1 MNTFEPKS
9 TIISFSVNGE
19 RREAIIE
26 GPQVT
31 LAELIRDKLD
41 LTGTKESCR
50 CAECG
55 ACTVLCDGKPILSC
69 STLAV
74 SVRDKE
80 ITTIEGLSKG
90 ANLHPLQKSFI
101 ELNGIQCGFCTP
113 GMILMAKAFIEE
125 NDDPTDEEIRE
136 AIGGNICRCTGYVKI
151 VEAIKV
157 AAQRKRE
164 GGEWW

>member
-1 MNTFEPKS
+1 MVSFGQKKE
-9 TIISFSVNGE
+9 IIEFTVNGE
-19 RREAIIE
+19 KREAIIE
-26 GPQVT
+26 GPHVT
-31 LAELIRDKLD
+31 LAELIRDKLY

-55 ACTVLCDGKPILSC
+55 ACTVLVDGKPTLSC

-74 SVRDKE
+74 AVRNKD
-80 ITTIEGLSKG
+80 ILTIEGLAHG
-90 ANLHPLQKSFI
+90 TELHPLQKAFV
-101 ELNGIQCGFCTP
+101 EFNGIQCGFCSP
-113 GMILMAKAFIEE
+113 GMILMAKALLEE
-125 NDDPTDEEIRE
+125 NDNPTEEEIRE

-151 VEAIKV
+151 VEAISV

>member
-1 MNTFEPKS
+1 MNTFEAKS
-9 TIISFSVNGE
+9 SIMSFSVNGE
-19 RREAIIE
+19 KREVIIE

-55 ACTVLCDGKPILSC
+55 ACTVLVDGKPVLSC

-74 SVRDKE
+74 TVRDKE
-80 ITTIEGLSKG
+80 VTTIEGLARGGK
-90 ANLHPLQKSFI
+90 LHPIQKAFV
-101 ELNGIQCGFCTP
+101 ECNGIQCGFCTP
-113 GMILMAKAFIEE
+113 GMILMAKAFLEE

-151 VEAIKV
+151 VEAIK
-157 AAQRKRE
+157 AAAKSKRE

>member
-1 MNTFEPKS
+1 MRSFEQKS
-9 TIISFSVNGE
+9 QIVSFTVNGE
-19 RREAIIE
+19 KREVILD

-55 ACTVLCDGKPILSC
+55 ACTVLVDGKPTLSC

-74 SVRDKE
+74 AVRDKDVL
-80 ITTIEGLSKG
+80 TIEGLARNG
-90 ANLHPLQKSFI
+90 QLHPIQKAFN
-101 ELNGIQCGFCTP
+101 ENYGIQCGFCSP
-113 GMILMAKAFIEE
+113 GMILMAKAFLEE
-125 NDDPTDEEIRE
+125 NDDPTEEEIRD
-136 AIGGNICRCTGYVKI
+136 AIGGNICRCTGYTKI
-151 VEAIKV
+151 VEAIAK
-157 AAQRKRE
+157 AAKDKRE

>member
-1 MNTFEPKS
+1 MKTFVPES
-9 TIISFSVNGE
+9 TILRFSVNGE
-19 RREAIIE
+19 KREAILE

-55 ACTVLCDGKPILSC
+55 ACTVLVDGKPTLSC

-74 SVRDKE
+74 TVRDKE
-80 ITTIEGLSKG
+80 VTTIEGIARGDK
-90 ANLHPLQKSFI
+90 LHPIQQAFV
-101 ELNGIQCGFCTP
+101 EYNGIQCGFCTP
-113 GMILMAKAFIEE
+113 GMVLMAKTLLEE
-125 NDDPTDEEIRE
+125 NDNPTEEEIRE
-136 AIGGNICRCTGYVKI
+136 GIGGNICRCTGYAKI
-151 VEAIKV
+151 VEAIQ
-157 AAQRKRE
+157 AAAKKKRE

>member
-1 MNTFEPKS
+1 MKSFEKKS
-9 TIISFSVNGE
+9 EIVRFTVNGE
-19 RREAIIE
+19 EREVILE

-31 LAELIRDKLD
+31 LAELIRDKLY

-55 ACTVLCDGKPILSC
+55 ACTVLVDGVPTLSC

-74 SVRDKE
+74 AVRDKQVL
-80 ITTIEGLSKG
+80 TIEGLG
-90 ANLHPLQKSFI
+90 RNGRLHPLQEAFI
-101 ELNGIQCGFCTP
+101 EYNGIQCGFCSP
-113 GMILMAKAFIEE
+113 GMILMAKFFLEE
-125 NDDPTDEEIRE
+125 NDNPTEEEIRE
-136 AIGGNICRCTGYVKI
+136 AIGGNLCRCTGYSKI
-151 VEAIKV
+151 VEAIAA

>member
-1 MNTFEPKS
+1 MRTFDKKS
-9 TIISFSVNGE
+9 MIIELNVNGE
-19 RREAIIE
+19 KREAIIE

-31 LAELIRDKLD
+31 LAEVLRDKLD

-55 ACTVLCDGKPILSC
+55 ACTVLADGKPILSC
-69 STLAV
+69 STLALA
-74 SVRDKE
+74 VRDKE
-80 ITTIEGLSKG
+80 ITTIEGLAKG
-90 ANLHPLQKSFI
+90 ARLHPLQEAFV
-101 ELNGIQCGFCTP
+101 EYNGIQCGFCTP

-125 NDDPTDEEIRE
+125 NADPTEEEIRE

-157 AAQRKRE
+157 AAERKRE

>member
-1 MNTFEPKS
+1 MTNFKNKS
-9 TIISFSVNGE
+9 EIVRFKINGE
-19 RREAIIE
+19 DREVIIE
-26 GPQVT
+26 GPHVT
-31 LAELIRDKLD
+31 LSELIRDKLH

-55 ACTVLCDGKPILSC
+55 ACTVLSDGKPILAC

-74 SVRDKE
+74 AVRDKE
-80 ITTIEGLSKG
+80 ILTIEGLGKLG
-90 ANLHPLQKSFI
+90 KLHPIQETFI
-101 ELNGIQCGFCTP
+101 EFYGIQCGYCSP

-125 NDDPTDEEIRE
+125 NDNPTDEEIKE
-136 AIGGNICRCTGYVKI
+136 AIGGNICRCSGYVKI
-151 VEAIKV
+151 IEAIRV

>member
-1 MNTFEPKS
+1 MTNFENKS
-9 TIISFSVNGE
+9 QIVAFTVNGKK
-19 RREAIIE
+19 REVILE

-31 LAELIRDKLD
+31 LAELIRDKLY

-55 ACTVLCDGKPILSC
+55 ACTVLVDGVPTLSC

-74 SVRDKE
+74 AVRNKN
-80 ITTIEGLSKG
+80 ILTIEGLAKSGK
-90 ANLHPLQKSFI
+90 LHPLQEAFI
-101 ELNGIQCGFCTP
+101 EFNGIQCGFCSP
-113 GMILMAKAFIEE
+113 GMILMAKTFLEE
-125 NDDPTDEEIRE
+125 NDHPTEEEIRE
-136 AIGGNICRCTGYVKI
+136 AIGGNLCRCTGYTKI
-151 VEAIKV
+151 VEAISA

>member
-1 MNTFEPKS
+1 M
-9 TIISFSVNGE
+9 
-19 RREAIIE
+19 
-26 GPQVT
+26 
-31 LAELIRDKLD
+31 
-41 LTGTKESCR
+41 
-50 CAECG
+50 
-55 ACTVLCDGKPILSC
+55 
-69 STLAV
+69 
-74 SVRDKE
+74 RDKE